1 MNAYANKNGVKLL
14 AMIMVLA
21 MIATGA
27 AIALSDESV
36 DAAPV
41 KESSFIEDV
50 SDGNYELKGDT
61 EVTVANTITKTD
73 TGALNIS
80 LAEGVTAATLTLTM
94 NAVEGAN
101 TGKQMFNGID
111 ITVESGV
118 TLKLVVNAVSAVD
131 NAKILVNGGL
141 TINGGTVIFN
151 QAANAA
157 GQSWWNNTAE
167 TLDINNNGKFI
178 IDGANGFSGVIA
190 DVEKGSSI
198 EFKSTTSAN
207 GAAMNFA
214 EGSKF
219 YNGSTVT
226 VSDSNAFLYFEGDAT
241 INGTIDASSSR
252 MVITST
258 ATVTFNANAK
268 VSVESIETEGNVNI
282 VEGAVVSGTYEVTG
296 LDTAKTLLESV
307 DEVTLD
313 YTKQDLSLDSD
324 FTIPVG
330 KTLNIVNGTTINS
343 TNDAIFIVSGT
354 LNLDGAYL
362 YAGVYIDEEAG
373 GLVNA
378 INVHNLT
385 STGDLQNST
394 KVGYGDTLTLSGT
407 VSSNLSLEIYGT
419 MNVEDVTINGTV
431 EAFVGSVI
439 NVTGS
444 ITVSNSFIL
453 NAGASMELSG
463 TISVRNDANGGANF
477 TLAENKQIDLPA
489 LTTGGSARIETL
501 AATMTVTE
509 NGTFNVNRP
518 TSNSASGVNSLVVSN
533 GAQFIV
539 EGTLTITGNLSGT
552 IQDKGTVT
560 FNGTVASDTQAGI
573 VIYDGVSLSIT
584 SVTGTITVSDS
595 NNVVYDY
602 LGVSGSA
609 DLASGIYISTGNS
622 VELTNVRGV
631 TVAVTVEESYNDD
644 NTERYYVTNMAV
656 SGSVSKIQTAS
667 TGTVQ
672 FDNSSVTNAN
682 TSDEDSPKAT
692 MSIVDTF
699 AVGTDVVAINV
710 ANSEITVSGEV
721 SVIAQDSTMT
731 NNGTITV
738 TGMITVDDEA
748 SFTQGTIN
756 AAYYRITASDAT
768 YTDYYTSFA
777 NAVDNIADA
786 DDDTVTIYGVVTA
799 DADAEIPNGANV
811 TVQGTLIIDI
821 EATVTV
827 ADGAVLN
834 ITGTL
839 VDVDGTLIITNNNNG
854 LSGNVNNM
862 EYDVKKNSGST
873 DTYTSLARAL
883 SDAVAGETITLSQP
897 VTLDSSI
904 TIPADVTLQT
914 GRYTITVN
922 DGVTITVNG
931 TLAIQ
936 SNGNIVPGV
945 DSESKA
951 YVWGDDIRIV
961 VSGVVSDASNLVEDL
976 SGYHISGAYFTSR
989 NVDYVTGV
997 AYAAENVHEGI
1008 ITVYGQVSMG
1018 DVEFTAADNRDLNV
1032 KIDEISKAGTNGI
1045 PETVVSAGTVTI
1057 GQNVTV
1063 TLTAGSFTGT
1073 VASTINGETSAV
1085 EFSRASGVNVNAGT
1099 VNSASGSTEYYYLSG
1114 SASTFNGDVT
1124 ITTGIVTAG
1133 TSITATGEN
1142 CMTVASGATFVIPT
1156 GSTLTAGIS
1165 ADIAKKNVALVVEGT
1180 MNVAGDVDIGG
1191 IASIT
1196 GTMTI
1201 AKNNG
1206 GNATVDVT
1214 GTMNVTGTVTISSE
1228 EDNAGVL
1235 NLNSGTLVVGSKP
1248 RLLGT
1253 EATGT
1258 VSGPVTVTNSTIKVY
1273 NGASIDDITIGG
1285 TTIADVNSIDSTA
1298 YYINDTLYMTVFTN
1312 AANAN
1317 IVATIGQDVVGN
1329 VGLQL
1334 TGLNTTGVGIAGN
1347 WYVDSELTTPMTA
1360 DAKIGSYE
1368 AVYYE
1373 APVANVTGT
1382 ISAGT
1387 GLVIY
1392 IDGVAQNNDN
1402 DAQIGYGS
1410 HIITIDVK
1418 VGYDASNATIT
1429 YNGQT
1434 ISSGDTIEITENGFV
1449 LTATGATPA
1458 DLSGGSSSGSSDG
1471 MGLTDYLL
1479 IILVILIVIMAIMVA
1494 MRLMRS

>member
-1 MNAYANKNGVKLL
+1 MNAYANKNTGKLL
-14 AMIMVLA
+14 VAVLA
-21 MIATGA
+21 MAMIVAGTA
-27 AIALSDESV
+27 VLFSDSEI
-36 DAAPV
+36 DAATTTNEMPTSGALTQDYTVNLTADETVGSSIVAVSGMTYEYTAETPV
-41 KESSFIEDV
+41 
-50 SDGNYELKGDT
+50 
-61 EVTVANTITKTD
+61 TITVNMKSTANF
-73 TGALNIS
+73 TSIFYNSNITIG
-80 LAEGVTAATLTLTM
+80 E
-94 NAVEGAN
+94 N
-101 TGKQMFNGID
+101 
-111 ITVESGV
+111 V
-118 TLKLVVNAVSAVD
+118 TLRVNLTAD
-131 NAKILVNGGL
+131 EEYTNNHIFWNTNI
-141 TINGGTVIFN
+141 TINGGSVVIS
-151 QAANAA
+151 QAVNAQ
-157 GQSWWNNTAE
+157 GQSWYNNPVA
-167 TLDINNNGKFI
+167 TLDLNAGSFI
-178 IDGANGFSGVIA
+178 IDGGNGTSGLKVQA
-190 DVEKGSSI
+190 ENGTTI
-198 EFKSTTSAN
+198 EFRSTTSAN
-207 GAAMNFA
+207 GASFSMNEDSIIKSGA
-214 EGSKF
+214 RI
-219 YNGSTVT
+219 TVN
-226 VSDSNAFLYFEGDAT
+226 DSNAFVSFFGNAT
-241 INGTIDASSSR
+241 VNGTINAPSSEVRVYSG
-252 MVITST
+252 
-258 ATVTFNANAK
+258 TVTVGGTIVADEIKCNGTEYAGSFN
-268 VSVESIETEGNVNI
+268 VENGS
-282 VEGAVVSGTYEVTG
+282 VSGTFIADSFEQATSMFS
-296 LDTAKTLLESV
+296 TS
-307 DEVTLD
+307 DEVIIENSEGIVLSTD
-313 YTKQDLSLDSD
+313 YTV
-324 FTIPVG
+324 PEG
-330 KTLNIVNGTTINS
+330 KILNINNTVVNS
-343 TNDAIFIVSGT
+343 TNDAVIIVSGT

-385 STGDLQNST
+385 STGDLQNDT

-407 VSSNLSLEIYGT
+407 VPSNLSLEIYGT

-444 ITVSNSFIL
+444 ITVSNSFVL

-463 TISVRNDANGGANF
+463 TISVRNDANGDANF
-477 TLAENKQIDLPA
+477 TLAENKQIELPA
-489 LTTGGSARIETL
+489 LATGGSARTETL
-501 AATMTVTE
+501 VAAMTVTE

-518 TSNSASGVNSLVVSN
+518 TSNSASGVNSLVVST

-560 FNGTVASDTQAGI
+560 FNGTVASDAQAGI
-573 VIYDGVSLSIT
+573 VVYDGVSLSIT

-692 MSIVDTF
+692 LSIVDTF

-811 TVQGTLIIDI
+811 TVQGILIIDI

-945 DSESKA
+945 DSESNA

-976 SGYHISGAYFTSR
+976 SDYHISGAYFTSR

-997 AYAAENVHEGI
+997 AYAAENVHEGT
-1008 ITVYGQVSMG
+1008 ITIYGQVSMG
-1018 DVEFTAADNRDLNV
+1018 DVEFAAADNRDLNV
-1032 KIDEISKAGTNGI
+1032 KIDEISGAGANGI

-1142 CMTVASGATFVIPT
+1142 CLTVASGATFVIPT

-1165 ADIAKKNVALVVEGT
+1165 ADIANKNVALVVEGT

-1235 NLNSGTLVVGSKP
+1235 NLSSGTLVVGSKP

-1258 VSGPVTVTNSTIKVY
+1258 VSGPATVTGSTIKVY

-1285 TTIADVNSIDSTA
+1285 TAIADVNSIDSTA

-1317 IVATIGQDVVGN
+1317 IVATIDQDVVGN

-1334 TGLNTTGVGIAGN
+1334 TGLNTTGVGTAGN

-1360 DAKIGSYE
+1360 DTKIGSYE

-1410 HIITIDVK
+1410 HVITIDVK

-1434 ISSGDTIEITENGFV
+1434 ISSGDTIEITEDGFV

-1458 DLSGGSSSGSSDG
+1458 DISGGSSSGSSDG

-1479 IILVILIVIMAIMVA
+1479 IILVVLIVIMAIMVA